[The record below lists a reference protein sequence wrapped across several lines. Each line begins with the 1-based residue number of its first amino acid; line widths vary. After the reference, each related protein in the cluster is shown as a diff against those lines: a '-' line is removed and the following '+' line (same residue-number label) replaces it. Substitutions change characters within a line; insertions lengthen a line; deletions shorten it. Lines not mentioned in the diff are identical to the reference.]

1 MEKKKKFQRLNQ
13 MLLPKVESSPVG
25 KATAELDASRNPEA
39 FLKKMKNPSW
49 KNLKGVA
56 F

>member
-1 MEKKKKFQRLNQ
+1 MKKEEKFKKLKTLIQS
-13 MLLPKVESSPVG
+13 KG
-25 KATAELDASRNPEA
+25 KATAELEASKNPEQ